1 MVGCPQ
7 KNTIRQEVEGAVQF
21 LGHFSQ
27 PAGYCSSQSA
37 DKWLSLL
44 IRITRAAAWR
54 KRATRFF
61 GENTIRPT
69 QSRWKSNVLFELIP
83 LETCRASPYH
93 HKRDDG
99 WWFRPSF
106 NWILQTQFIVS
117 GFPANRILLFVK
129 NPLQVRWQHPIRWLP
144 LDGFAPFG
152 HMTSSRRDVISCDRI
167 CLLRCRDCWC
177 QGSVI
182 TEREIRD

>member
-1 MVGCPQ
+1 MVGWPQ
-7 KNTIRQEVEGAVQF
+7 KNTIRQEVGGAVQF

-54 KRATRFF
+54 KRAARFF
-61 GENTIRPT
+61 GEKMLSDRRT
-69 QSRWKSNVLFELIP
+69 SRWKSNVLLELIP

-117 GFPANRILLFVK
+117 RCPQIEFFYSPRIRCKYTGSIQSGGCHWTASLRAVTWPAALC
-129 NPLQVRWQHPIRWLP
+129 H
-144 LDGFAPFG
+144 
-152 HMTSSRRDVISCDRI
+152 
-167 CLLRCRDCWC
+167 
-177 QGSVI
+177 
-182 TEREIRD
+182 